1 MWRIIKEHRKRV
13 VKNITQKDGSRV
25 KQCLLSSWEPAV
37 TYFLCWAEERRVQI
51 TATIT
56 TTSTVMTPT
65 VTTMIT
71 SRLLFF

>member
-1 MWRIIKEHRKRV
+1 VAAKKLNIKKKWHSGQTV
-13 VKNITQKDGSRV
+13 TFLWQ
-25 KQCLLSSWEPAV
+25 LAV

-51 TATIT
+51 TATAT
-56 TTSTVMTPT
+56 TTSTVMMPT